1 MESAEDLYQ
10 QAPFGYLTTNSD
22 GIIININ
29 ETLLKWLDFSRDE
42 VVHQKSII
50 DLLSVGSKIY
60 FESHIMPLLQMQGE
74 VSEINIEFKGNNSTK
89 FPVIVNARRV
99 QLESINESL
108 YRFSVLS
115 ISQRKLYESELMKAK
130 KLAEQTVHRLKEI
143 NQELEQFA
151 HIASHD
157 LKAPLNTVSGLVKQL
172 QKKGNY
178 RSDSPEVKFYSLI
191 ERNLQRMKLMVNDLL
206 DYSKLDAQDR
216 VFELVSLNEVCEITL
231 ELIDDEVQKSHAK
244 FNIRALPTILGDK
257 LQLVRLFQNLFNNSI
272 KYRSDR
278 DPVIEVSFEEVGD
291 EITVF
296 VKDNGMGFDPAEAES
311 IFGFMKRL
319 HSNDSIPGTGIG
331 LTTCKRI
338 VELMGGSIGATSQ
351 PGKGTTIYFTF
362 PRFEE

>member
-29 ETLLKWLDFSRDE
+29 ETLLKWLEFSRDE

-74 VSEINIEFKGNNSTK
+74 VSEINIEFRGNKSK
-89 FPVIVNARRV
+89 KIPVIVNAKHV

-115 ISQRKLYESELMKAK
+115 ISQRKLYETELMRAK

-157 LKAPLNTVSGLVKQL
+157 LKAPLNTVSGLIKQL
-172 QKKGNY
+172 QKRGNFKP
-178 RSDSPEVKFYSLI
+178 DSPELKFYTLI

-206 DYSKLDAQDR
+206 DYSKIDAQDR
-216 VFELVSLNEVCEITL
+216 VLERVSLNEVCEITL
-231 ELIDDEVQKSHAK
+231 ELIHEEVIKSHAE
-244 FNIRALPTILGDK
+244 FIIPPLPSILGDK
-257 LQLVRLFQNLFNNSI
+257 LQLLRLFQNLFINSI
-272 KYRSDR
+272 KYRSER
-278 DPVIEVSFEEVGD
+278 SPVIKVSFEEVGD
-291 EITVF
+291 EITIY
-296 VKDNGMGFDPAEAES
+296 VKDNGIGFDPAEAES

-338 VELMGGSIGATSQ
+338 VELLGGSIGATSQ
-351 PGKGTTIYFTF
+351 PGKGTTIYFTL
-362 PRFEE
+362 PRVEE